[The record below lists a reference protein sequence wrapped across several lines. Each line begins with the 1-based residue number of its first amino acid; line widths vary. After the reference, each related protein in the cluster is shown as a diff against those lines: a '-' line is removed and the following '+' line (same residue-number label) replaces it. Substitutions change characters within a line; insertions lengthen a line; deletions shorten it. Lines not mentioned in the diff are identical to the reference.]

1 MDWVLL
7 TIGAIFLICFIM
19 GIYRGAIRI
28 AVSLATT
35 LLTLVIV
42 FFATPYVAKLLA
54 EKTPLDDMIQEKVVS
69 TMAGAA
75 TSQVTGEEGNG
86 LSEEGVRKVLNA
98 AGVSEEKLKEY
109 GITIEDIV
117 NGNVS
122 SDDLSKY
129 GISSSLLDGLH
140 EGGKS
145 AVEDAVENADIPRDM
160 QVQAIEMADLPDI
173 FKNLLSTNNNNEIYE
188 ELGVETFA
196 QYVGTYLAK
205 LIINIVAFLGTFIIV
220 TIILRAII
228 FALDI
233 VTELPVLGFINRLAG
248 GAVGIIGAL
257 IIVWILFIIVTLL
270 YTTSFGKEIY
280 QTIQGNDITKM
291 IYENNP
297 IMKLAVNLR

>member
-122 SDDLSKY
+122 SEDLSKY